1 MTNQYSVKKILVPLD
16 GSANSFRGLEKAIY
30 FAKQCNATVTGIYVK
45 FRPSR
50 FVYQQDEYIK
60 SFLKDITKFME
71 KAETIAAKN
80 EIVFEYEIMTGD
92 VGEVIVNFAH
102 NRKKQ
107 FDLIVIGSRGTG
119 SATESFF
126 GSVAHFVMNKSKIPV
141 LVVK

>member
-30 FAKQCNATVTGIYVK
+30 FARQCSATVTGIYVK

-60 SFLKDITKFME
+60 SFLKNVTKFME
-71 KAETIAAKN
+71 KAKIISAKN

-92 VGEVIVNFAH
+92 AGDVIVNFAH
-102 NRKKQ
+102 NRKEK

-119 SATESFF
+119 SGTESFF
-126 GSVAHFVMNKSKIPV
+126 GSVSHFVMQKSKIPV
-141 LVVK
+141 LVIK

>member
-1 MTNQYSVKKILVPLD
+1 MIKQYSVKKILVPLD

-30 FAKQCNATVTGIYVK
+30 FARQCSATVTGIYVK
-45 FRPSR
+45 FRPPR

-71 KAETIAAKN
+71 RAKTIAAKN

-92 VGEVIVNFAH
+92 AGDVIVNFAH
-102 NRKKQ
+102 NRKGK
-107 FDLIVIGSRGTG
+107 FDLIVIGSRGTS

-126 GSVAHFVMNKSKIPV
+126 GCVSHFVMHKSKIPV